1 MISFFQKIGESI
13 LDDIRSVGKFSLVA
27 FNFLKK
33 LYTAPP
39 RFRIILDQLYEIG
52 YKSLPVVAIT
62 GAFTGM
68 VLAVQS
74 YYQFHQISMETAI
87 GILIGLSMTNELGPV
102 LTALMVAGRVG
113 ASMAAQL
120 GTMKVT
126 EQIDAL
132 NTLAVDPVSYL
143 VAPRLIAGIF
153 MIPILTVFS
162 IFIGILGCYFI
173 SVELLQINKTFFV
186 NNMLDFTGVMDF
198 LNGLTKSVVFALI
211 IIIIS
216 CYKGII
222 ADDGAEGVGKAT
234 TEAVVFSCISILISD
249 FFLSIIL
256 T

>member
-1 MISFFQKIGESI
+1 
-13 LDDIRSVGKFSLVA
+13 
-27 FNFLKK
+27 
-33 LYTAPP
+33 
-39 RFRIILDQLYEIG
+39 
-52 YKSLPVVAIT
+52 
-62 GAFTGM
+62 M

-162 IFIGILGCYFI
+162 IFICFLGGYFI